1 MEIFSP
7 HENIWLIA
15 ISGYVLLLLF
25 TFVIAFRLDKFGIRT
40 RAKIISSGSE
50 ISSEISTIDGEYD
63 SESTKYLVLVE
74 YTHDKKNIQVKMS
87 IEGRFKMEKYKTYL
101 PIIYNK
107 NKFRNPS
114 VDDTLTIYQAPIAL
128 SIVLIICIVTSL
140 ITINIS

>member
-40 RAKIISSGSE
+40 RAKIISSGLE
-50 ISSEISTIDGEYD
+50 ISSEMSTIDGEYD
-63 SESTKYLVLVE
+63 SESTKYVVLVE

-87 IEGRFKMEKYKTYL
+87 IEGRFEKYKTYL

-114 VDDTLTIYQAPIAL
+114 VDDTLAIYQAPIAL

-140 ITINIS
+140 ITIYIS